1 MRNIRLTISY
11 DGTNYSGWQRQ
22 KGSLEKGTI
31 QGTIEE
37 VLERLLQERVKL
49 IGSGR
54 TDSGVHATAQVANF
68 RTKSN
73 LSLREIGRGLNGL
86 LPRDIRI
93 KNIISA
99 PEEFN
104 SRYAVCSKTYQYII
118 SHQDSPFLQHYTC
131 FCSSQLDLPAMRK
144 AAKALLGKHNFSS
157 FQAAGSKIK
166 DPVRS
171 IKKLS
176 IRKKK
181 TVFSGLTLIEIE
193 ADGFLYKMAR
203 NVIGTLLEVGKGEKV
218 PQDIKK
224 ILYKKNRK
232 FAGPTAPA
240 KGLYLKKVKYRRLQ
254 KFPLRHVCQP
264 QRG

>member
-11 DGTNYSGWQRQ
+11 DGTNYCGWQRQ
-22 KGSLEKGTI
+22 KKRGTI

-37 VLERLLQERVKL
+37 VLERLLQEEVKL

-54 TDSGVHATAQVANF
+54 TDSGVHALSQVANF
-68 RTKSN
+68 KTKSN
-73 LSLREIGRGLNGL
+73 LSLREIRRGLNGL
-86 LPRDIRI
+86 LPKDIRI

-99 PEEFN
+99 PEKFN
-104 SRYAVCSKTYQYII
+104 SRYDVLSKTYQYII
-118 SHQDSPFLQHYTC
+118 SHQESPFLQHYAC
-131 FCSSQLDLPAMRK
+131 FCPTQLNLPAMRK
-144 AAKALLGKHNFSS
+144 AAKALLGKHDFKA
-157 FQAAGSKIK
+157 FQAAGSRIK
-166 DPVRS
+166 DSVRS

-181 TVFSGLTLIEIE
+181 TTLANLILIEIE

-203 NVIGTLLEVGKGEKV
+203 NIIGTLFEVGKGKKV

-224 ILYKKNRK
+224 ILDKKNRK

-240 KGLYLKKVKYRRLQ
+240 KGLYLKEVKY
-254 KFPLRHVCQP
+254 
-264 QRG
+264 

>member
-37 VLERLLQERVKL
+37 ALERLLQEKVKL

-68 RTKSN
+68 KTKSS
-73 LSLREIGRGLNGL
+73 LSLREIRRGLNGL
-86 LPRDIRI
+86 LDKDIRI
-93 KNIISA
+93 KNIKGV
-99 PEEFN
+99 PEKFN

-118 SHQDSPFLQHYTC
+118 SHQDSPFLEHYTC
-131 FCSSQLDLPAMRK
+131 FCPTQLDLPAMRK
-144 AAKALLGKHNFSS
+144 AAKALLGKHDFSS
-157 FQAAGSKIK
+157 FQAAGSRIK
-166 DPVRS
+166 DSVRS

-181 TVFSGLTLIEIE
+181 AILGNLILIEIE

-203 NVIGTLLEVGKGEKV
+203 NIIGTLLEVGQGKKV
-218 PQDIKK
+218 PRDIKK
-224 ILYKKNRK
+224 ILDKKNRK

-240 KGLYLKKVKYRRLQ
+240 KGLYLKEVKYRRL
-254 KFPLRHVCQP
+254 
-264 QRG
+264 GAIS